1 MLHVACARYTDI
13 ECLIF
18 CAEGKKSKLTKSPCV
33 GGGSDATTRERP
45 EPVGRQ
51 SAAGEKREEGKGE
64 EDRRA
69 GEVGGKGE
77 GDKGEGGKGEGEGR
91 EEGGGRGDG
100 DGERDG
106 VGGGMEEGG
115 GRTKGKG
122 EVGRGEEGED
132 TQGEE
137 EDSQDGTICAAIV
150 NDTKAMENAVATE
163 PTPSATTDEAL
174 SAVVNGDVVDEGD
187 VPPISRD
194 DGVTVGSPCTSQSKV
209 ETDESPVPQPSLSP
223 PPPHPAAAGGAEE
236 GGEEGMVVVMSEE
249 EEGPL
254 DSSMEEFPSLP
265 TPVRPA
271 VVDAEGMYDTL
282 WHLFL
287 CV

>member
-1 MLHVACARYTDI
+1 MLHVACTRYTDI
-13 ECLIF
+13 ECLVF
-18 CAEGKKSKLTKSPCV
+18 CAEGKKSKLTKSPCA

-77 GDKGEGGKGEGEGR
+77 GEKGEGGKGEGEGR
-91 EEGGGRGDG
+91 EEGGERGEGDG
-100 DGERDG
+100 GRDG
-106 VGGGMEEGG
+106 VGRGVEEGG

-137 EDSQDGTICAAIV
+137 DSQDGTIHAAIV
-150 NDTKAMENAVATE
+150 NDTKAMESAVATE
-163 PTPSATTDEAL
+163 LTPSATTDETL
-174 SAVVNGDVVDEGD
+174 SAVINGDIVDEGD

-194 DGVTVGSPCTSQSKV
+194 DEVTGGSPCTSQSKV
-209 ETDESPVPQPSLSP
+209 EQDESPVPQPSLSP
-223 PPPHPAAAGGAEE
+223 PPPPHPPAAGVAEE
-236 GGEEGMVVVMSEE
+236 GGEEGLVVVMSEE

-265 TPVRPA
+265 TPVPPA
-271 VVDAEGMYDTL
+271 IVDTEGM
-282 WHLFL
+282 
-287 CV
+287 